1 MGNPV
6 QQFSILA
13 IIMNNK
19 LKQLLIEHQD
29 LLCEAKISKMLNE
42 VSMDDATQLT
52 NLAHDDL
59 SEQGAMPQK
68 RLGDFIDWSKEVYR
82 ELMALS
88 GNDIELAKRASDLL
102 SLRLKIA
109 DAIQSDTKN
118 KKVSKD
124 SYSRTSTGIDNILNK
139 AEGQ

>member
-1 MGNPV
+1 
-6 QQFSILA
+6 
-13 IIMNNK
+13 
-19 LKQLLIEHQD
+19 
-29 LLCEAKISKMLNE
+29 MLNE
-42 VSMDDATQLT
+42 VSMDDATQLA

-59 SEQGAMPQK
+59 SERGGMPQK
-68 RLGDFIDWSKEVYR
+68 KLGDFIDWSKEVYR

-88 GNDIELAKRASDLL
+88 GTDIELAKRAADLL

-109 DAIQSDTKN
+109 DAIQSD
-118 KKVSKD
+118 KKSKKTSKD